1 MDLIGIFYIN
11 LDVGFEIGKMFYFIV
26 FVENKDGFSKLLW
39 LFYIWLCNDNYLYL
53 KLFIWIILCGYI
65 FGKK

>member
-11 LDVGFEIGKMFYFIV
+11 LDVGFEIGKMLYFIV

-39 LFYIWLCNDNYLYL
+39 LFYIWLCNDNYLYV
-53 KLFIWIILCGYI
+53 KLFI
-65 FGKK
+65 

>member
-26 FVENKDGFSKLLW
+26 LVENKDGFSKLLW

-53 KLFIWIILCGYI
+53 KLFI
-65 FGKK
+65 